1 MSRSRK
7 GGEEMRRQQHFGKKP
22 AEPVFSLLPLRLKKR
37 LEKIAEREGKSMSR
51 LIREILEEWVE
62 KRSS

>member
-1 MSRSRK
+1 
-7 GGEEMRRQQHFGKKP
+7 MRRQQHFGKKP